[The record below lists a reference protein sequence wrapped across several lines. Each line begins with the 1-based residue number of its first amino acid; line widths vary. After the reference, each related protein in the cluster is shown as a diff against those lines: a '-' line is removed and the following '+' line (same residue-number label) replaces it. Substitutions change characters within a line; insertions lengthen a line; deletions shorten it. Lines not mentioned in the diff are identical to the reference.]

1 MLSLGLFAGSAQG
14 VVSFLGSIVL
24 GFTFCR
30 GEKVEI
36 NKCRQ
41 TKGQIPPSTLKSWPG
56 EKVKYPLGT
65 VEAGWKQLW
74 PEKRKRAQEG

>member
-24 GFTFCR
+24 GLSLFA
-30 GEKVEI
+30 EKVEI

-56 EKVKYPLGT
+56 EKAKYPLGT
-65 VEAGWKQLW
+65 MEAGRKQLW